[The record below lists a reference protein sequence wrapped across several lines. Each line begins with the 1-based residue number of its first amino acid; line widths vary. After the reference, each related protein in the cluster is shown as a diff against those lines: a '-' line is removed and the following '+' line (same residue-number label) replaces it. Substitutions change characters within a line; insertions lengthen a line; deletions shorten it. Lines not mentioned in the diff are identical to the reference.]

1 MKYWIKQV
9 EMDKGAYLKILGSK
23 IIRIWEMLKQI
34 VKDDSIFLVRGEWL
48 MIMLPIERENTRGDD
63 VEVGI
68 ITKLVLARLT
78 CGNGEED
85 SEEIWPAD
93 QWTYEAESLSLA
105 LSFSFWI
112 NLHISRYYAYAI
124 SWVINFTHILLI
136 PVTQMRFS
144 LSLFISSFIIP
155 V

>member
-1 MKYWIKQV
+1 
-9 EMDKGAYLKILGSK
+9 MDKGAYLKILGSK

-85 SEEIWPAD
+85 SEEI
-93 QWTYEAESLSLA
+93 
-105 LSFSFWI
+105 
-112 NLHISRYYAYAI
+112 
-124 SWVINFTHILLI
+124 
-136 PVTQMRFS
+136 
-144 LSLFISSFIIP
+144 
-155 V
+155 